1 MVARSV
7 EVSFLMLGDI
17 LRLLNG
23 GKRGRGSGGGLL
35 SRLGQLLIDED
46 RRRSSRHERHGMSR
60 FSGWRDND
68 DRGYDR
74 RYRSDDDDDDRDARR
89 FGYDD
94 DDGRRSS
101 YGKRSKGW
109 RSRLDLD

>member
-35 SRLGQLLIDED
+35 SRLGQLLMEAGDFAD
-46 RRRSSRHERHGMSR
+46 A
-60 FSGWRDND
+60 
-68 DRGYDR
+68 
-74 RYRSDDDDDDRDARR
+74 ARR
-89 FGYDD
+89 AAIVTRDELALAAGAA
-94 DDGRRSS
+94 R
-101 YGKRSKGW
+101 
-109 RSRLDLD
+109 